1 MDDNVILEWLAMR
14 DERALAEVSRKYGRM
29 CRRVAQ
35 NILNCEQD
43 AEECVNDTFAA
54 LWNSIPPAR
63 PKSLTAFICGI
74 TRNLAYKKLEY
85 NNAARRRTRA
95 DVSLDELA
103 GCLPYSGGESSTPG
117 YTCDA
122 AQLSELLNSFLA
134 TLEPLQR
141 RAFVRRY
148 WLSDSIYDVA
158 AACGMS
164 QAATKSMLHRIR
176 GRLKKYLE
184 KEGITV

>member
-14 DERALAEVSRKYGRM
+14 DERALAEVSRKYGRI

-85 NNAARRRTRA
+85 NNAARRRT
-95 DVSLDELA
+95 
-103 GCLPYSGGESSTPG
+103 PG

-134 TLEPLQR
+134 TLDPLHR

-148 WLSDSIYDVA
+148 WLSDSISDVA

>member
-1 MDDNVILEWLAMR
+1 MSTIHSPRCGTVFR
-14 DERALAEVSRKYGRM
+14 
-29 CRRVAQ
+29 
-35 NILNCEQD
+35 
-43 AEECVNDTFAA
+43 
-54 LWNSIPPAR
+54 PAR

-148 WLSDSIYDVA
+148 WLSDSISDVA